1 MSLDTGNLS
10 HKQFM
15 RYSRHLLMDDIGEA
29 GQQKLANARVLIVGL
44 GGLGCPV
51 ALYLAAAGV
60 GELGLCDP
68 DTVELSNLQRQILY
82 KEADCGELKVS
93 CAKRELSALNPHLQI
108 NSYADKVSAEILSN
122 NFDIV
127 VDCTDNL
134 AARQLINQHCVARK
148 KPLSAPRL
156 WVGKVNWLPLILRIT
171 QASALT
177 VLLIKIPRNR
187 CSIVPTLVWLGRYL
201 VLWAVCKRQQL
212 YGCYWAFFSNMV
224 RCSVMMVSQ
233 GAGLIYTLKQNR
245 IVMSV
250 VDHCAVVLN
259 ARTLSS

>member
-29 GQQKLANARVLIVGL
+29 GQQKLANARILIVGL

-51 ALYLAAAGV
+51 SLYLAAAGV

-108 NSYADKVSAEILSN
+108 NIYADNLSAQTLLN

-134 AARQLINQHCVARK
+134 AARQLINQYCVAEK
-148 KPLSAPRL
+148 KAFVS
-156 WVGKVNWLPLILRIT
+156 
-171 QASALT
+171 ASALGWEGQLVAFDFAHNPSLCLNCIIDKDSSEPLLNCSNSGVVGPVLGAMGSLQATT
-177 VLLIKIPRNR
+177 VIRLLLGFFQQHGEMQRYDGKSGRWLNLHAEAKPNCDV
-187 CSIVPTLVWLGRYL
+187 CS
-201 VLWAVCKRQQL
+201 
-212 YGCYWAFFSNMV
+212 
-224 RCSVMMVSQ
+224 
-233 GAGLIYTLKQNR
+233 
-245 IVMSV
+245 
-250 VDHCAVVLN
+250 
-259 ARTLSS
+259 